1 MKSMIHLDI
10 VSAEKSIFSG
20 EVELVVAT
28 GLMGEVGIVYGH
40 APLLT
45 QLKPGEVR
53 ITTADGKE
61 DLFYISGGMLEVQPG
76 RATVLADEA
85 ERADSLDE
93 AEALKAKE
101 RAEQAMANRDSDFD
115 YTLAA
120 ADLARAAAQVQAIRK
135 FRKRN

>member
-1 MKSMIHLDI
+1 MSQAIHLDI
-10 VSAEKSIFSG
+10 VSAEKAIYSG

-53 ITTADGKE
+53 VTLTDGKE
-61 DLFYISGGMLEVQPG
+61 DIFYISGGMLEVQPG
-76 RATVLADEA
+76 IATILADDA

-93 AEALKAKE
+93 AKAIQAKE
-101 RAEQAMANRDSDFD
+101 KAEKALANRDSDFD

-120 ADLARAAAQVQAIRK
+120 ADLARAAAQIQAIRK
-135 FRKRN
+135 YRKGR

>member
-1 MKSMIHLDI
+1 MTSTIQLDI
-10 VSAEKSIFSG
+10 VSAEKAIYSG
-20 EVELVVAT
+20 NVELVVAT

-53 ITTADGKE
+53 VTTADGKE

-76 RATVLADEA
+76 HVTVLADDA
-85 ERADSLDE
+85 ERAESLDE
-93 AEALKAKE
+93 AQALKAKE
-101 RAEQAMANRDSDFD
+101 RAEKAIANRDADFD

-120 ADLARAAAQVQAIRK
+120 ADLARAAAQIQAIRK
-135 FRKRN
+135 IRKR

>member
-10 VSAEKSIFSG
+10 VSAEKSFFSG
-20 EVELVVAT
+20 DVELVGAT

-76 RATVLADEA
+76 RASVLADEA